1 MRTRRLGLVVA
12 VMAMVMGVMAPAWAG
27 AGGVSSDDLV
37 DKEWNC
43 ELDNFSV
50 GGAGVH
56 CSQAGVGA
64 FIAGGTGT
72 LHLMVFSSPDD
83 DRYPNQ
89 EFLGTEL
96 LRFSGNDIAG
106 KPCGKDTVWHDLQDL
121 ASELYACHSWHGG
134 FNPTG

>member
-1 MRTRRLGLVVA
+1 MRTRRLGLLVA

-27 AGGVSSDDLV
+27 AGGVSSTDLV
-37 DKEWNC
+37 AKGWNC
-43 ELDNFSV
+43 ELDNYLD

-56 CSQAGVGA
+56 CSQGWVGA

-72 LHLMVFSSPDD
+72 LHLMVFSSPHDD
-83 DRYPNQ
+83 SYPDE

-96 LRFSGNDIAG
+96 LRFSGNDIAD
-106 KPCGKDTVWHDLQDL
+106 KPCGKDTVWHDL
-121 ASELYACHSWHGG
+121 APGLYACHSWHGG